1 MPATG
6 NLLGSAASL
15 PFRLQDEEVLLTRSE
30 TARYLR
36 ISIPSLE
43 RWAKL
48 GIGPRL
54 IRIGGSVR
62 YPLSGVR
69 QYAQT
74 GDRAA

>member
-1 MPATG
+1 MSATSH
-6 NLLGSAASL
+6 LLGSASSL
-15 PFRLQDEEVLLTRSE
+15 PFCPQDEEVLLTRSE

-36 ISIPSLE
+36 ISIPTLE

-48 GIGPRL
+48 SIGPRL